1 MTLIEVNMRFIDV
14 SPGDIS
20 SNRLLFTIEAGG
32 HREKYKLKLGSVFKC
47 FSLFFFFFFCILVFY
62 ILVLRRR

>member
-20 SNRLLFTIEAGG
+20 SNRLLFAIEAGG
-32 HREKYKLKLGSVFKC
+32 HRISTIRSWEMFLSVF
-47 FSLFFFFFFCILVFY
+47 L
-62 ILVLRRR
+62 